1 MFSDLATFY
10 ISKEWKAS
18 TWWGEW
24 GLKLVTVCAPGSRWQ
39 ARLGILHGNGH
50 LVGTRDW
57 DLGPWGWT
65 SLLSVGHWGVGCK
78 KKKKKGVQKRRSIQ
92 QPICI
97 ISGTVSHTHSQASER
112 IHLGKAREG
121 LDFKRKMFFAFQR
134 FLMFTIPAL
143 LPTQIKDG
151 RGNSLRDL

>member
-1 MFSDLATFY
+1 MKSQHLMGRVGT
-10 ISKEWKAS
+10 KAS
-18 TWWGEW
+18 DRLCSRQQMAGKAGNLTWKWPFGRD
-24 GLKLVTVCAPGSRWQ
+24 K
-39 ARLGILHGNGH
+39 RLGFGAMRL
-50 LVGTRDW
+50 
-57 DLGPWGWT
+57 DLT
-65 SLLSVGHWGVGCK
+65 SQCRPLRRWLQE
-78 KKKKKGVQKRRSIQ
+78 KKKKGVQKRRSIQ

-112 IHLGKAREG
+112 LHLGKARER

>member
-1 MFSDLATFY
+1 MEMAIWSGQETGIWGHEAGPHFSVSA
-10 ISKEWKAS
+10 IEA
-18 TWWGEW
+18 
-24 GLKLVTVCAPGSRWQ
+24 LV
-39 ARLGILHGNGH
+39 AR
-50 LVGTRDW
+50 
-57 DLGPWGWT
+57 
-65 SLLSVGHWGVGCK
+65 

>member
-1 MFSDLATFY
+1 MEMVIWSEQETGIWGHEAGPHFSVSA
-10 ISKEWKAS
+10 IE
-18 TWWGEW
+18 E
-24 GLKLVTVCAPGSRWQ
+24 LVA
-39 ARLGILHGNGH
+39 
-50 LVGTRDW
+50 
-57 DLGPWGWT
+57 
-65 SLLSVGHWGVGCK
+65 

-92 QPICI
+92 QPIFI